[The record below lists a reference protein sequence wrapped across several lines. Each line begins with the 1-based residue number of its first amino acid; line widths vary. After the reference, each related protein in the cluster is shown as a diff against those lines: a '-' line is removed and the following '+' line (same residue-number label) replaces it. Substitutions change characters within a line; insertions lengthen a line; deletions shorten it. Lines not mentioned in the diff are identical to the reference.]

1 MNYYW
6 RLDNWTTYDLWQPN
20 LKELVKLQKKDMIFR
35 GENPRLSNENLGTH
49 KKNLKLLFHCVYAF
63 QETKNIHMHPHIK
76 FVH

>member
-1 MNYYW
+1 
-6 RLDNWTTYDLWQPN
+6 
-20 LKELVKLQKKDMIFR
+20 MIF
-35 GENPRLSNENLGTH
+35 GGGGNPRLSNENLGTH